1 MKEQEIEFGCKVKM
15 ADGFPCTSLGDD
27 PCLCDVCIKNLPSRI
42 EALIEQEQKPMRE
55 ALRISRGYITDA
67 IAHETKP
74 RIVWAMKVDLAKID
88 TALKG
93 VGR

>member
-55 ALRISRGYITDA
+55 ALEAARPYVANSAKSMKNTIV
-67 IAHETKP
+67 TKP
-74 RIVWAMKVDLAKID
+74 AQDLAKID
-88 TALKG
+88 AVLGGK
-93 VGR
+93 